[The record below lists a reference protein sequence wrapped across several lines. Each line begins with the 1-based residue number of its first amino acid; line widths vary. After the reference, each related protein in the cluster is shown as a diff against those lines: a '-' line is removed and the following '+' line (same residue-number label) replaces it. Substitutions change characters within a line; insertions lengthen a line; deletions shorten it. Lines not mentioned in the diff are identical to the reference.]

1 MVGNLIE
8 SGLSDV
14 ASLVDNGKLLK
25 EKNCYAAIV
34 SLLEKNKT
42 KQNKTKQKNKIK
54 RHGVRMHAGML
65 KRKEAKK

>member
-8 SGLSDV
+8 SDLSDV

-42 KQNKTKQKNKIK
+42 KQNKTKKQNKTSWSTNA
-54 RHGVRMHAGML
+54 RGD
-65 KRKEAKK
+65 AKKEGS